1 MLKKKSFEK
10 KLTFLFNALRIEK
23 HDNIII
29 HSNSAGISQFENII
43 NKNKYNRF
51 FKFIKNRIGKKGTI
65 LIPAYNYD
73 FTKKKIFDPKKTPSQ
88 VGSLSNFLLKKYFKN
103 RSNEPVF
110 SHLIFGKLKKKLMQ
124 CNTNEAFGKNSIFAM
139 MEKFRFKIICFCCP
153 INTMT
158 FLHYIEKKFNV
169 KYRYDKIFKSHILKN
184 NKKNSFTFKYFVGKK
199 KYNYKIKDFKLLK
212 LLNDN
217 YFIEKKFGRFLC
229 YSVDSNY
236 LVKIIKKK
244 ITSNNY
250 FLIK

>member
-10 KLTFLFNALRIEK
+10 KLTFLFNALRIRK

-73 FTKKKIFDPKKTPSQ
+73 FTKKGIFDPKKTPSQ

-110 SHLIFGKLKKKLMQ
+110 SHLIFGKLKKKINAMQ
-124 CNTNEAFGKNSIFAM
+124 
-139 MEKFRFKIICFCCP
+139 
-153 INTMT
+153 
-158 FLHYIEKKFNV
+158 
-169 KYRYDKIFKSHILKN
+169 
-184 NKKNSFTFKYFVGKK
+184 
-199 KYNYKIKDFKLLK
+199 YK
-212 LLNDN
+212 
-217 YFIEKKFGRFLC
+217 
-229 YSVDSNY
+229 
-236 LVKIIKKK
+236 
-244 ITSNNY
+244 
-250 FLIK
+250 

>member
-1 MLKKKSFEK
+1 
-10 KLTFLFNALRIEK
+10 
-23 HDNIII
+23 
-29 HSNSAGISQFENII
+29 
-43 NKNKYNRF
+43 
-51 FKFIKNRIGKKGTI
+51 
-65 LIPAYNYD
+65 
-73 FTKKKIFDPKKTPSQ
+73 
-88 VGSLSNFLLKKYFKN
+88 
-103 RSNEPVF
+103 
-110 SHLIFGKLKKKLMQ
+110 MQ
-124 CNTNEAFGKNSIFAM
+124 CNTNEAFGKNSIFAL

-169 KYRYDKIFKSHILKN
+169 KYRYDKIFKGHILKN

-229 YSVDSNY
+229 YSVKSNY